1 MDGAIT
7 EFVKVLTGLGL
18 PGVIIAALL
27 WFSNK
32 QNKRIDE
39 LTDKIIAISAEQA
52 KVAESTSGALVAL
65 KDVLLRGGKVAE

>member
-27 WFSNK
+27 WFTNK
-32 QNKRIDE
+32 QSKRIDE
-39 LTDKIIAISAEQA
+39 LTDKVVSISVEQA
-52 KVAESTSGALVAL
+52 KQAEATNGALMSL
-65 KDVLLRGGKVAE
+65 KDLLIRGGKVTE